1 TDFQVKVRGF
11 RIELGEVEAVLSRH
25 PSVQQAVASVHRDT
39 AGDGRLVAYVVP
51 SSTGLDTSALRDFLR
66 GHLPEHMVPSLFMA
80 LDAFPLTPNGK
91 VDRKALPAP
100 DASSARSEHIA
111 PRTQTEQTLA
121 DLWAQLL
128 GLPRVGA
135 TDSFFELGGHSL
147 LATQL

>member
-1 TDFQVKVRGF
+1 GRTDFQVKVRGF

-25 PSVQQAVASVHRDT
+25 PSVKQAVVSVHRDS

-51 SSTGLDTSALRDFLR
+51 SSPAPSAAAGATSSSLDTSALDTSALRDFLR

-100 DASSARSEHIA
+100 EQTATSRQYVA

-121 DLWAQLL
+121 DLWAQ
-128 GLPRVGA
+128 
-135 TDSFFELGGHSL
+135 
-147 LATQL
+147 